1 MTPGCYC
8 NSCGMPRI
16 SPTACVASVAF
27 PGLALGR
34 IGIAYKLWEQE
45 KQLEVMTQES
55 RKGVWC
61 PIPSGPIKG
70 TPCWCPEKPLLGCW
84 SFYFYLVLII

>member
-1 MTPGCYC
+1 
-8 NSCGMPRI
+8 MPRI

-55 RKGVWC
+55 RKGVGVPFPVAPSKALPAGAQRSPFWATGPFTGPFISIWC
-61 PIPSGPIKG
+61 
-70 TPCWCPEKPLLGCW
+70 
-84 SFYFYLVLII
+84 